1 MKKIMHVNQPIMR
14 HNLKKYAA
22 TDRVQQKRSSMY
34 ATLILVAIALSAL
47 SCVISSPSN
56 CIAWIVM
63 VVFAWL
69 AWPGKQKRGIM
80 AYNSKETLPCS
91 SLPAAKPPEEAARAV
106 RDPAKGLVILTVPAL
121 VAVTVLEPTNY
132 FPVAR
137 VPEAVI
143 GAVMSPTS
151 TSRIV
156 AEQSA

>member
-1 MKKIMHVNQPIMR
+1 MQSPPSK
-14 HNLKKYAA
+14 
-22 TDRVQQKRSSMY
+22 S
-34 ATLILVAIALSAL
+34 
-47 SCVISSPSN
+47 IS
-56 CIAWIVM
+56 WIVV

-69 AWPGKQKRGIM
+69 AWHGKQKRGIM

-106 RDPAKGLVILTVPAL
+106 RDPAKGLVILTVPAF

-132 FPVAR
+132 FPWAR
-137 VPEAVI
+137 VPEAVM

>member
-69 AWPGKQKRGIM
+69 AWPGKQKLSIR
-80 AYNSKETLPCS
+80 AYNSKEDPP
-91 SLPAAKPPEEAARAV
+91 PAVVAA
-106 RDPAKGLVILTVPAL
+106 
-121 VAVTVLEPTNY
+121 
-132 FPVAR
+132 
-137 VPEAVI
+137 
-143 GAVMSPTS
+143 
-151 TSRIV
+151 
-156 AEQSA
+156 